1 MLENNAK
8 RKTLEIGGE
17 EVFTFKRIL
26 EIIEELQFKRK
37 LVTVPYGVSKKL
49 AFF

>member
-26 EIIEELQFKRK
+26 EIILEELQFKRK

-49 AFF
+49 AF